1 MDARIQRTFSVHLGA
16 LAGCGSDTPDFR
28 ARLAAAEI
36 WTLVVIGVF
45 VLSAEGSAQQ
55 PRPGV
60 ELPSHLHIMLTKS
73 RISLCML
80 QVSSPGQGYPHA
92 YPPHYAHQVKN
103 KTKYFQLWIFSKY
116 GMVWFPLSKLLTRFI
131 ETFFWLGNHD
141 EEVCDHML
149 RAELTRRSY
158 FIKSKNSRPMFNT
171 GELYKGVVQEGRLRK
186 GWTKNVQNFFWLAF
200 IFSPLH

>member
-1 MDARIQRTFSVHLGA
+1 MDVQRTFSVHLGA

-73 RISLCML
+73 RTRTS
-80 QVSSPGQGYPHA
+80 
-92 YPPHYAHQVKN
+92 
-103 KTKYFQLWIFSKY
+103 IFNSEYSKY
-116 GMVWFPLSKLLTRFI
+116 GM
-131 ETFFWLGNHD
+131 G
-141 EEVCDHML
+141 
-149 RAELTRRSY
+149 
-158 FIKSKNSRPMFNT
+158 
-171 GELYKGVVQEGRLRK
+171 
-186 GWTKNVQNFFWLAF
+186 
-200 IFSPLH
+200 